1 MDGASPRAY
10 IRLMDNFDI
19 ARFTYLALLGA
30 VVAGYFFAQNRKNL
44 GKMAQQAMIWAL
56 IFVGMI
62 ASYGLWTD
70 IQRDLAPRQSVLSTG
85 QVEVPRMFDGHFYLT
100 ARLNGEP
107 VEFVVDTGAT
117 DVVLTKDDARRVG
130 IDPEALTYT
139 GTAMTANGVVR
150 TARAT
155 IERITLGEI
164 EDRNLEVW
172 INEGAMD
179 RSLLGMAYLRR
190 FSRIEIADD
199 MLILTR

>member
-1 MDGASPRAY
+1 MDEAGGRAY
-10 IRLMDNFDI
+10 IGMMDGSDI
-19 ARFTYLALLGA
+19 ARFAYLALLGA
-30 VVAGYFFAQNRKNL
+30 VVAGYFLAQNRKNL
-44 GKMAQQAMIWAL
+44 GKVAQQAMIWVL
-56 IFVGMI
+56 IFVGVI
-62 ASYGLWTD
+62 AGYGLWSD

-117 DVVLTKDDARRVG
+117 DVVLTKADALRIG
-130 IDPEALTYT
+130 IDLDALTYT
-139 GTAMTANGVVR
+139 GSAMTANGMVR
-150 TARAT
+150 TARA
-155 IERITLGEI
+155 RIDRISVGEI

-172 INEGAMD
+172 INEGEMD

-199 MLILTR
+199 TLILTR